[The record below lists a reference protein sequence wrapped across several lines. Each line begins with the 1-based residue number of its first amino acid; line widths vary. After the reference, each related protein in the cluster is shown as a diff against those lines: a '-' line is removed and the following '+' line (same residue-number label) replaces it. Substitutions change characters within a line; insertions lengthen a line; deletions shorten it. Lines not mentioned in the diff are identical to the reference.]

1 MTDWRRWGWCG
12 LALAILA
19 GTTCKLDPEETP
31 GNLATIQVIDDFFSP
46 STRQVGIGDSVRWYW
61 AGVNAHDVTF
71 EDGIGDSGV
80 RQGVGNEHFRVFS
93 LIGDYRF
100 RCTQHSTSFTSGQ
113 VGVIQVR

>member
-1 MTDWRRWGWCG
+1 MTDRRRWAWGG
-12 LALAILA
+12 LALALIA
-19 GTTCKLDPEETP
+19 SATCKLNPEETP
-31 GNLATIQVIDDFFSP
+31 GTLATIQVTDDFFSP
-46 STRQVGIGDSVRWYW
+46 SSRLVGIGDSVRWYW
-61 AGVNAHDVTF
+61 AGTNAHDVEF
-71 EDGIGDSGV
+71 EDGLGNSGV